1 MGRFLKGFRFNLL
14 ELLGKFGGKERE
26 KRLVTKE
33 LKRDLE
39 VWKKFALEAARGLP
53 LAEIFE
59 APPLF
64 PLTFISDAAG
74 AAFEKHA
81 RKLVNVSKRGDRGV
95 ASVGYEDGSVNFAAV
110 VRWPHSLLT
119 TERGVHGAAFGSK
132 TTTLEAVR
140 LLLPLLTIPKELG
153 GRHVILEVDNLGV
166 VFGWEKK
173 HTLADLVASILLR
186 ALHVVEAFL
195 HCKIHVHHVPRV
207 STPMALLA
215 DKLSRDSTA
224 ETVEKDLGPFTH
236 HVPEG
241 ALHRWLENP
250 RPNWSL
256 CSEIVADI
264 ERML

>member
-1 MGRFLKGFRFNLL
+1 M
-14 ELLGKFGGKERE
+14 
-26 KRLVTKE
+26 
-33 LKRDLE
+33 
-39 VWKKFALEAARGLP
+39 
-53 LAEIFE
+53 
-59 APPLF
+59 
-64 PLTFISDAAG
+64 
-74 AAFEKHA
+74 
-81 RKLVNVSKRGDRGV
+81 

-132 TTTLEAVR
+132 TTTLEAVG
-140 LLLPLLTIPKELG
+140 LLLPFLTVPKELV

-173 HTLADLVASILLR
+173 HTLADLEASILLG
-186 ALHVVEAFL
+186 ALHVVEAYL

-215 DKLSRDSTA
+215 DKLSRESTA
-224 ETVEKDLGPFTH
+224 ETRKQDLGPFTH
-236 HVPEG
+236 QVPEG
-241 ALHRWLENP
+241 ALHHWLENP